1 MVNFV
6 NLSSHKTTTGT
17 NGPWKT
23 SADCPSGRLR
33 HDFLSRPDNMQR
45 NKKMFLSACSAS
57 FCPWPKPTT
66 LRNGVK
72 SSIWLLWSYPSAHM
86 FPSLASDAVPSLP
99 FYIYSGKLKERH
111 LYSINYPPK
120 SISLLCSVILHR
132 PCIFHFLCV
141 LETLQRNRNIG
152 NIHQENM
159 HWSKRM
165 D

>member
-72 SSIWLLWSYPSAHM
+72 KFNLTPMELPFSSHVPFLSFRCCP
-86 FPSLASDAVPSLP
+86 FPSLLYLFRKTERKASVFYKLLP
-99 FYIYSGKLKERH
+99 Q
-111 LYSINYPPK
+111 INL
-120 SISLLCSVILHR
+120 I
-132 PCIFHFLCV
+132 
-141 LETLQRNRNIG
+141 TL
-152 NIHQENM
+152 
-159 HWSKRM
+159 
-165 D
+165 